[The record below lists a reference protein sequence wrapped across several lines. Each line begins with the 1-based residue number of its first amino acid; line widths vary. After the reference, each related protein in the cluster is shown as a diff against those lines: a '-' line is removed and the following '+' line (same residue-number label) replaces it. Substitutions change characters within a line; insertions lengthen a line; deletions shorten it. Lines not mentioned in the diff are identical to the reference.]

1 MQPSSTPEISASDSL
16 VFLWAVRILHFGW
29 LINNRNL
36 FLVVLEAGKSKIK
49 VPADLISGEGFLP
62 VLQTATCLLC
72 PHKEE
77 REH

>member
-36 FLVVLEAGKSKIK
+36 VLVVLEAGKSKIK
-49 VPADLISGEGFLP
+49 VPADSVSGKDTFWFRVAFFCC
-62 VLQTATCLLC
+62 VLL
-72 PHKEE
+72 
-77 REH
+77 